1 MKISKELRKELNDY
15 IEKSHVARVRFLN
28 HALAKRLNEGDDLP
42 ISHSATLLTLFL
54 SEEPLEPAQISD
66 IIHVPRQTL
75 TSVLDA
81 LERASFLFRADHSS
95 DRRRKILILTEKGTE
110 KAYKIFKRVKSYE
123 EKVISILSDEER
135 AFLDRIHEKLCNH
148 MIELDNGE
156 I

>member
-1 MKISKELRKELNDY
+1 M
-15 IEKSHVARVRFLN
+15 
-28 HALAKRLNEGDDLP
+28 
-42 ISHSATLLTLFL
+42 
-54 SEEPLEPAQISD
+54 
-66 IIHVPRQTL
+66 
-75 TSVLDA
+75 
-81 LERASFLFRADHSS
+81 FRADHSS